1 MSRFN
6 PQQYS
11 TVFLMSMMEQLEK
24 DNAPQSRAIHNRIN
38 DELHRRRVNKHKPLV
53 EITYKGMRCPA
64 YLLRE
69 GKRRATVQLLSGK
82 KVEGL
87 VANLDIAR
95 LRG

>member
-6 PQQYS
+6 PQQYT
-11 TVFLMSMMEQLEK
+11 TVFLMSMMGQLEK
-24 DNAPQSRAIHNRIN
+24 DNTRQSRAIYDRIN
-38 DELHRRRVNKHKPLV
+38 NELRRRRVNRNNPLV
-53 EITYKGMRCPA
+53 EITYKGMRRPA

-95 LRG
+95 IRG